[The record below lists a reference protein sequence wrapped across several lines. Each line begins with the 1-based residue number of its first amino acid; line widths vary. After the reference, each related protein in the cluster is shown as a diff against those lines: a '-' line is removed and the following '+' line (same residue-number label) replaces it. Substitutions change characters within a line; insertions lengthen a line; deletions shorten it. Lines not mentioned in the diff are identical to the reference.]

1 MDKTIG
7 YWIEKLSGYISA
19 VILMYFSFYYWEKFE
34 FIKNENF
41 LDKIISI
48 TTTLFGFLLAILT
61 LIIQSDSPTINKMK
75 SHGSFKR
82 LILLNKLTVLT
93 SIINCIYSLI
103 LSFSVK
109 IIEIKNF
116 TFLKVLTTLNVGMFS
131 FVIVNTLL
139 FTIIFYRIIL
149 EDENNASH

>member
-7 YWIEKLSGYISA
+7 YWIERLSGYISA
-19 VILMYFSFYYWEKFE
+19 VIIMYFSFDNWEKLE
-34 FIKNENF
+34 FIKSVDF

-61 LIIQSDSPTINKMK
+61 LIIQSNSSTINKMK

-103 LSFSVK
+103 LSFTTNL
-109 IIEIKNF
+109 IEIKSLNL
-116 TFLKVLTTLNVGMFS
+116 LKLATTINIGLFS
-131 FVIVNTLL
+131 FVIVNTFL
-139 FTIIFYRIIL
+139 FTIIFYKIIL
-149 EDENNASH
+149 EDEKNASH

>member
-7 YWIEKLSGYISA
+7 YWIETLSGYISA
-19 VILMYFSFYYWEKFE
+19 VIIMYFSFENWEKLE
-34 FIKNENF
+34 FIKSVDF

-61 LIIQSDSPTINKMK
+61 LIIQSSSSTINKMK

-103 LSFSVK
+103 LSFT
-109 IIEIKNF
+109 INLIE
-116 TFLKVLTTLNVGMFS
+116 LKSLILLKLATTINIGIFS

-139 FTIIFYRIIL
+139 FTIIFYKIIL
-149 EDENNASH
+149 EDEKNASQ

>member
-7 YWIEKLSGYISA
+7 YWIEKLSGYISGII
-19 VILMYFSFYYWEKFE
+19 VMSISFYYWEIFKFIIE
-34 FIKNENF
+34 ANF

-61 LIIQSDSPTINKMK
+61 LIIQSNSPTIIKMK
-75 SHGSFKR
+75 NHGSFKR
-82 LILLNKLTVLT
+82 LILLNKLTVIT

-103 LSFSVK
+103 LSFTK
-109 IIEIKNF
+109 TIIETKSHILLKILTTINLGIF
-116 TFLKVLTTLNVGMFS
+116 TF
-131 FVIVNTLL
+131 VIINTLI

-149 EDENNASH
+149 EDEKNASH

>member
-7 YWIEKLSGYISA
+7 YWIERLSGYISA
-19 VILMYFSFYYWEKFE
+19 VIIMYFSFDNWEKLE
-34 FIKNENF
+34 FIKSVDF

-61 LIIQSDSPTINKMK
+61 LIIQSNSSTITKMK

-103 LSFSVK
+103 LSFTTNL
-109 IIEIKNF
+109 IEIKSL
-116 TFLKVLTTLNVGMFS
+116 TLLKLAITLNIGIFS

-139 FTIIFYRIIL
+139 FTIIFYKIIL
-149 EDENNASH
+149 EDEKKTSH

>member
-7 YWIEKLSGYISA
+7 YWIETLSGYISA
-19 VILMYFSFYYWEKFE
+19 VIIMYFSFENWEKLE
-34 FIKNENF
+34 FIKSADF

-48 TTTLFGFLLAILT
+48 TTTLFGFLLAVLT
-61 LIIQSDSPTINKMK
+61 LIIQSNSSTITKMK

-103 LSFSVK
+103 LAFTIK
-109 IIEIKNF
+109 LIEIKSL
-116 TFLKVLTTLNVGMFS
+116 TLLKIATTINIGIFS
-131 FVIVNTLL
+131 FVIVNTFL
-139 FTIIFYRIIL
+139 FTIIFYKIIL
-149 EDENNASH
+149 EDEKDDSH

>member
-19 VILMYFSFYYWEKFE
+19 VIIMYFSFEYWEKLE
-34 FIKNENF
+34 FIKSVDF

-61 LIIQSDSPTINKMK
+61 LIIQSNSSTINKMK

-103 LSFSVK
+103 LSFTTNLIK
-109 IIEIKNF
+109 IKSLTLLKISTTINIGIF
-116 TFLKVLTTLNVGMFS
+116 T

>member
-19 VILMYFSFYYWEKFE
+19 VIIMYFSFFYWEKLE
-34 FIKNENF
+34 FIKNVDF

-61 LIIQSDSPTINKMK
+61 LIIQSNSSTINKMK

-103 LSFSVK
+103 LSFTTKLIEVK
-109 IIEIKNF
+109 SL
-116 TFLKVLTTLNVGMFS
+116 TLLKIATTINIGIFS

-149 EDENNASH
+149 EDEKNASH